1 MLSEEAMTTEFVK
14 WHSRMHYEYDRSTY
28 WSRIGD
34 WGYPI
39 QGNDSWPCGTFNH
52 LCYEKYK
59 HSEHSENSTNMRK
72 DNDCRGYVCNYC
84 KEVVPEGLR
93 MVAFLEKL

>member
-1 MLSEEAMTTEFVK
+1 MTCELRDK
-14 WHSRMHYEYDRSTY
+14 MAGYKEWHEKMHRDYDNSTY

-39 QGNDSWPCGTFNH
+39 QGNDSWACGTFNH
-52 LCYEKYK
+52 LCYEKWKSIVDDDKWEKAETDYICS
-59 HSEHSENSTNMRK
+59 HCS
-72 DNDCRGYVCNYC
+72 
-84 KEVVPEGLR
+84 EVVPEGLR